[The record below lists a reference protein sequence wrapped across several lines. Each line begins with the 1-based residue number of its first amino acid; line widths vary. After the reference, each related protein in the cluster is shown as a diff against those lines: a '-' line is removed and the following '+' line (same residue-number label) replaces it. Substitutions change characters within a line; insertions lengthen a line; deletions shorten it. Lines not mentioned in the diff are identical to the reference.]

1 MVASLPV
8 AWITHPLCQRHRI
21 ADGHPEAPERL
32 AAIED
37 RMLASGLGGFA
48 RRFEAPEATREQLL
62 RVHTPAHVD
71 HVLAH
76 RSIGAT
82 RVDIDADTAFTQYT
96 VDAALRAAG
105 AGVDAVERLLRV
117 EAGLAFCA
125 VRPPGHHAERARAM
139 GFCFFNNIAVAA
151 AHALARGLERVAII
165 DFDVH
170 YGNGT
175 ADIVRD
181 DPRMLLL
188 SSYQHPLY
196 PYWTGAPEAPNLVDV
211 PLPAYTRGDAF
222 RAAVASAWLPALE
235 RHRPQMLLVSAGF
248 DAHAADPL
256 ADLRL
261 SYDDY
266 RWLGAL
272 IRDVAAASADR
283 RVVAMLEGG
292 YDLTALA
299 HSVGAFISPFIDA
312 VSLPSSWHEYRRA

>member
-1 MVASLPV
+1 MSATLPV

-21 ADGHPEAPERL
+21 ADDHPESPERL

-37 RMLASGLGGFA
+37 RLLVSGLAGFVQ
-48 RRFEAPEATREQLL
+48 RHEAPEATREQLL
-62 RVHTPAHVD
+62 RAHSAAHVD

-76 RSIGAT
+76 RRIGAT
-82 RVDIDADTAFTQYT
+82 RVDVDGDTAFTEYT

-105 AGVDAVERLLRV
+105 AGVDAVERTLSG

-139 GFCFFNNIAVAA
+139 GFCFFNNVAVAA
-151 AHALARGLERVAII
+151 AHALARGLERVAVI

-175 ADIVRD
+175 ADIFRE
-181 DPRMLLL
+181 DPRVLLL

-196 PYWTGAPEAPNLVDV
+196 PYWTGAPEAANLIDV
-211 PLPAYTRGDAF
+211 ALPAYAHGDAF
-222 RAAVASAWLPALE
+222 RAAVATAWLPALE
-235 RHRPQMLLVSAGF
+235 RQRPQMIFVSAGF

-261 SYDDY
+261 NYEDY

-272 IRDVAAASADR
+272 IRDLAAETAQQ

-299 HSVGAFISPFIDA
+299 RSVEAFLSPFIGA
-312 VSLPSSWHEYRRA
+312 ELLPA

>member
-1 MVASLPV
+1 MSAELPV
-8 AWITHPLCQRHRI
+8 AWITHPLCARHLI
-21 ADGHPEAPERL
+21 EEGHPESPERL

-37 RMLASGLGGFA
+37 RLLIGGLGGFMQ
-48 RRFEAPEATREQLL
+48 RHEAPEASREQLL
-62 RVHTPAHVD
+62 RAHTAAHVD

-76 RSIGAT
+76 RRIGPR
-82 RVDIDADTAFTQYT
+82 RVDIDGETAYTQYT

-105 AGVDAVERLLRV
+105 AGVDAVERALRG
-117 EAGLAFCA
+117 EAGLGFCA

-139 GFCFFNNIAVAA
+139 GFCFFNNVAVAA
-151 AHALARGLERVAII
+151 AHALACGLERVAVV

-175 ADIVRD
+175 ADIFRD
-181 DPRMLLL
+181 DPRVLLL

-196 PYWTGAPEAPNLVDV
+196 PCWTGAPEAANLVDV
-211 PLPAYTRGDAF
+211 PLPAYTRSDAF
-222 RAAVASAWLPALE
+222 RAAVTAAWLPALE
-235 RHRPQMLLVSAGF
+235 AQRPQMIFVSAGF

-272 IRDVAAASADR
+272 IRDIAADTAQQ
-283 RVVAMLEGG
+283 RVVATLEGG

-299 HSVGAFISPFIDA
+299 RSVEAFLSPFLGA
-312 VSLPSSWHEYRRA
+312 ELLPA

>member
-1 MVASLPV
+1 MAATLPV

-21 ADGHPEAPERL
+21 AQEHPEAPERL

-37 RMLASGLGGFA
+37 RLLLSGLAGFMHRA
-48 RRFEAPEATREQLL
+48 DAPEATREQLL
-62 RVHTPAHVD
+62 RVHTAAHVD

-76 RSIGAT
+76 RRIGAT
-82 RVDIDADTAFTQYT
+82 RVDIDGDTAFTQYT

-105 AGVDAVERLLRV
+105 AGVDAVERALRG
-117 EAGLAFCA
+117 EIGLGFCA

-139 GFCFFNNIAVAA
+139 GFCFFNNVAVAA
-151 AHALARGLERVAII
+151 AHALARGIDRVAII

-175 ADIVRD
+175 ADIFGNDCRVL
-181 DPRMLLL
+181 ML

-196 PYWTGAPEAPNLVDV
+196 PNWTGAPAADNLVDV
-211 PLPAYTRGDAF
+211 PLPAYTRGDTF
-222 RAAVASAWLPALE
+222 RAAVASGWLPALE
-235 RHRPQMLLVSAGF
+235 RVRPQMIFVSAGF

-261 SYDDY
+261 NYDDY
-266 RWLGAL
+266 HWLGAL
-272 IRDVAAASADR
+272 IRDVAAATAEQ

-299 HSVGAFISPFIDA
+299 RSVEAFLSPFIGA
-312 VSLPSSWHEYRRA
+312 GSLPA

>member
-1 MVASLPV
+1 MRTALPV
-8 AWITHPLCQRHRI
+8 AWITHPLCRRHVI
-21 ADGHPEAPERL
+21 DEGHPESPQRL

-37 RMLASGLGGFA
+37 RLVASGLGAFLQ
-48 RRFEAPEATREQLL
+48 RHEAPEATLEQLQ
-62 RVHTPAHVD
+62 RAHGAD
-71 HVLAH
+71 YIEHVLAH
-76 RSIGAT
+76 RAIGDT
-82 RVDIDADTAFTQYT
+82 RAAVDGDTAFTRWT

-105 AGVDAVERLLRV
+105 AGVLGVELALRG

-125 VRPPGHHAERARAM
+125 VRPPGHHAERSRAM
-139 GFCFFNNIAVAA
+139 GFCFFNNVAVAA
-151 AHALARGLERVAII
+151 AHALARGVSRVAIF

-175 ADIVRD
+175 ADIFRNDTRV
-181 DPRMLLL
+181 LLL

-196 PYWTGAPEAPNLVDV
+196 PHWTGAPEALNLVDV
-211 PLPAYTRGDAF
+211 PLRPYSDGKVF
-222 RAAVASAWLPALE
+222 RAAVLDAWMPALE
-235 RHRPQMLLVSAGF
+235 RTRPEMIFVSAGF

-272 IRDVAAASADR
+272 IRDIAAESAHN

-292 YDLTALA
+292 YELTALA
-299 HSVGAFISPFIDA
+299 RSVEAFLTPFLGGEM
-312 VSLPSSWHEYRRA
+312 LPS

>member
-1 MVASLPV
+1 MSASLPA
-8 AWITHPLCQRHRI
+8 AWITHPLCARHQI
-21 ADGHPEAPERL
+21 AAGHPEAPERL

-37 RMLASGLGGFA
+37 RMLVSGLAGFVQ
-48 RRFEAPEATREQLL
+48 RHEAPEASREQLL
-62 RVHTPAHVD
+62 RAHSAS
-71 HVLAH
+71 HVEHVFAH
-76 RSIGAT
+76 QRIGPR
-82 RVDIDADTAFTQYT
+82 RVDIDGDTAFTQYT

-105 AGVDAVERLLRV
+105 AGVDAVERALRG
-117 EAGLAFCA
+117 ETGLAFCA

-175 ADIVRD
+175 ADIFRD
-181 DPRMLLL
+181 DPRVLLL

-211 PLPAYTRGDAF
+211 PLPAYTRGAEF
-222 RAAVASAWLPALE
+222 RAAVSQAWLPAVE
-235 RHRPQMLLVSAGF
+235 AHRPQMLFVSAGF

-261 SYDDY
+261 NYDDY

-272 IRDVAAASADR
+272 IRDLAAETAEQ
-283 RVVAMLEGG
+283 RVIAMLEGG

-299 HSVGAFISPFIDA
+299 RSVEAFVSPFVGAEL
-312 VSLPSSWHEYRRA
+312 LPS

>member
-1 MVASLPV
+1 MSADLPV
-8 AWITHPLCQRHRI
+8 AWITHPLCARHRI
-21 ADGHPEAPERL
+21 ADGHPESPERL

-37 RMLASGLGGFA
+37 RLLVSGLAGFMQ
-48 RRFEAPEATREQLL
+48 RFEAPEATREQLL
-62 RVHTPAHVD
+62 RAHSAAHVG
-71 HVLAH
+71 HVFAH
-76 RSIGAT
+76 QRIGPR
-82 RVDIDADTAFTQYT
+82 RVDIDGDTAFTQHT

-105 AGVDAVERLLRV
+105 AGVDAVERALRG
-117 EAGLAFCA
+117 ETGLAFCA

-139 GFCFFNNIAVAA
+139 GFCFFNNVAVAA

-175 ADIVRD
+175 ADIFRD
-181 DPRMLLL
+181 NPRVLLL

-211 PLPAYTRGDAF
+211 PLPAYTRSDAF
-222 RAAVASAWLPALE
+222 RAAVAAAWLPALE
-235 RHRPQMLLVSAGF
+235 RQRPQMIFVSAGF

-261 SYDDY
+261 NYEDY

-272 IRDVAAASADR
+272 IRDVAAATAEQ

-299 HSVGAFISPFIDA
+299 RSVEAFLSPFLGA
-312 VSLPSSWHEYRRA
+312 ESLPA

>member
-1 MVASLPV
+1 MVSALPV

-21 ADGHPEAPERL
+21 AQEHPEAPERL

-37 RMLASGLGGFA
+37 RLLLSGLAGFMH
-48 RRFEAPEATREQLL
+48 RVEAPEATREQLL
-62 RVHTPAHVD
+62 RVHTAAHID
-71 HVLAH
+71 DVLAH
-76 RSIGAT
+76 RRIGAT
-82 RVDIDADTAFTQYT
+82 RVDIDGDTAFTQYT

-105 AGVDAVERLLRV
+105 AGVDAVERALRG
-117 EAGLAFCA
+117 EIGLGFCA

-139 GFCFFNNIAVAA
+139 GFCFFNNVAVAA
-151 AHALARGLERVAII
+151 AHALAHGLDRVAII

-175 ADIVRD
+175 ADIFGNDKRVL
-181 DPRMLLL
+181 ML

-196 PYWTGAPEAPNLVDV
+196 PNWTGAPEADNLVDV

-222 RAAVASAWLPALE
+222 RAAVASAWIPALE
-235 RHRPQMLLVSAGF
+235 RVRPQMIFVSAGF

-261 SYDDY
+261 NYDDY
-266 RWLGAL
+266 HWLGAL
-272 IRDVAAASADR
+272 IRDVAAATAEQ

-299 HSVGAFISPFIDA
+299 RSVEAFVSPFLGA
-312 VSLPSSWHEYRRA
+312 ESLPA